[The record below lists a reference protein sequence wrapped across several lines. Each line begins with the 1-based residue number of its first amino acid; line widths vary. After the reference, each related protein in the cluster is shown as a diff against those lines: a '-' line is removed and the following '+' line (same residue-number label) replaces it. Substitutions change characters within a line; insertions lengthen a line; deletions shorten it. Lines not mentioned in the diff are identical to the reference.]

1 MYSSRVQRSS
11 HGPSERLMKYC
22 RHGEPLG
29 RPGSAPRHLRYGKMR
44 PMSSSVSR
52 TLRALENG
60 PKYRLPGTR
69 RPRKKRT
76 RGHSSFRVTSMDG

>member
-1 MYSSRVQRSS
+1 
-11 HGPSERLMKYC
+11 MKYC

-44 PMSSSVSR
+44 PMSSRVSR

-76 RGHSSFRVTSMDG
+76 RGHSSFSVTSIDG